1 MPSEGSAASVERLD
15 NVSHWTVEYTR
26 VVTSTEAG
34 GRKWNQNGSTEVIA
48 ADIHRALAI
57 FCDAYPD
64 ATVHVV
70 RKTSRFRS
78 ILIDRVG
85 DVHG

>member
-1 MPSEGSAASVERLD
+1 MSVEKLD
-15 NVSHWTVEYTR
+15 NVSHWTVEYTKPQ
-26 VVTSTEAG
+26 TSS
-34 GRKWNQNGSTEVIA
+34 GRTWAANGSTEVVA